1 MENNTHIQ
9 IKKTSVL
16 NKESQIN
23 VLRTEIHNLF
33 EKKTSLLQESSG
45 IITKE
50 VDQVQRDIDKKFDAK
65 STLESEVKVL
75 RIQILDLVLNA

>member
-16 NKESQIN
+16 HKESQIN
-23 VLRTEIHNLF
+23 VLRTEINNLF

-50 VDQVQRDIDKKFDAK
+50 VDQVQRDIDKKFDTK